1 MKLSKELLLQA
12 VTAAFEFNAENN
24 QATATA
30 SYSDN
35 NLMLSVICHE
45 KGDWVYYKI
54 STAIHDNDPIYANSH
69 EANLAGFLDALKSHT
84 SHV

>member
-12 VTAAFEFNAENN
+12 VTAAFEFNAEND
-24 QATATA
+24 QAKANV

-35 NLMLSVICHE
+35 TLTLGVNCFE
-45 KGDWVYYKI
+45 KDSWAYYKI
-54 STAIHDNDPIYANSH
+54 STASHTGDPIYAASH
-69 EANLAGFLDALKSHT
+69 EENLAGFLDALKSHT

>member
-24 QATATA
+24 HAKANV

-35 NLMLSVICHE
+35 NLTLGLNVFTDSS
-45 KGDWVYYKI
+45 WAYYKV
-54 STAIHDNDPIYANSH
+54 STASHTDDPIYAESH
-69 EANLAGFLDALKSHT
+69 EKNLEGFLDALKSHT

>member
-24 QATATA
+24 QAKANV

-35 NLMLSVICHE
+35 TLALCVNCFE
-45 KGDWVYYKI
+45 KDDWAYYKV
-54 STAIHDNDPIYANSH
+54 STAIHTNDQIYADSH
-69 EANLAGFLDALKSHT
+69 EENLAGFLAALQEISK
-84 SHV
+84 

>member
-12 VTAAFEFNAENN
+12 VTAAFEFNAENDRAKAN
-24 QATATA
+24 V

-35 NLMLSVICHE
+35 TLRLSVNCFE
-45 KGDWVYYKI
+45 KDDWAYYKI
-54 STAIHDNDPIYANSH
+54 STASHTDDPIYAESH
-69 EANLAGFLDALKSHT
+69 EQNIADFLDALKSHT

>member
-12 VTAAFEFNAENN
+12 VTAAFEFNAEND
-24 QATATA
+24 QAKANV

-35 NLMLSVICHE
+35 TLTLSVNCFE
-45 KGDWVYYKI
+45 KDGWAYYKI
-54 STAIHDNDPIYANSH
+54 STASHADDPIYAASH
-69 EANLAGFLDALKSHT
+69 EENLAGFLDALKSRT